1 DSEEGA
7 DSERAGSS
15 EKDAGREQDAG
26 SVQGGVSEEGASPDC
41 PEQSAAD
48 GECAQRPV
56 RGEPAHEGQI
66 NAAGGVLVGVAEI
79 AGRAD
84 RSRVRRAPRYRRFG
98 VLGGLLG
105 LLVTAIVTPLASTS
119 ELVDSSDIFFRIA
132 LFLVPLGV
140 LVTCGIAVLTD
151 SAARKRK

>member
-1 DSEEGA
+1 MVGESEL
-7 DSERAGSS
+7 AG
-15 EKDAGREQDAG
+15 Q
-26 SVQGGVSEEGASPDC
+26 
-41 PEQSAAD
+41 
-48 GECAQRPV
+48 
-56 RGEPAHEGQI
+56 
-66 NAAGGVLVGVAEI
+66 
-79 AGRAD
+79 AD

-119 ELVDSSDIFFRIA
+119 ELVDSSDIFFRLA